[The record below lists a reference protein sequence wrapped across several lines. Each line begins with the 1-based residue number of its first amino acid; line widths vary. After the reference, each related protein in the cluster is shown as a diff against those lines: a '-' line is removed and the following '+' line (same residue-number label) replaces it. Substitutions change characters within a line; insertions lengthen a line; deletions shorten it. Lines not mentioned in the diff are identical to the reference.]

1 MTQNNSDNNGKS
13 SKNKNPC
20 KNQIRKFKK
29 QITELEERLE
39 IEDIKRQEAEWSL
52 EEKKD
57 EIKDLK
63 SQIDLKNVEIDELN
77 QDAKEKD
84 EKISKYKNT
93 LLKSKYEKEQLEWK
107 IKNEINNEKSKLKEL
122 DELDKKIKEKEAIIE
137 DKQD

>member
-63 SQIDLKNVEIDELN
+63 SQIDLKNVEIDEH
-77 QDAKEKD
+77 
-84 EKISKYKNT
+84 S
-93 LLKSKYEKEQLEWK
+93 S
-107 IKNEINNEKSKLKEL
+107 
-122 DELDKKIKEKEAIIE
+122 
-137 DKQD
+137 

>member
-57 EIKDLK
+57 EIKQELASKVNGDIIMSLTGLK
-63 SQIDLKNVEIDELN
+63 DKELG
-77 QDAKEKD
+77 QFIRTFRAKYD
-84 EKISKYKNT
+84 DDW
-93 LLKSKYEKEQLEWK
+93 LLKMSREDVMVKITIHYEESEFY
-107 IKNEINNEKSKLKEL
+107 
-122 DELDKKIKEKEAIIE
+122 
-137 DKQD
+137 